1 MISFDNN
8 KPIYIQIAEDI
19 ADRIVLGQPA
29 AEERIPSIRDLAANY
44 QVNANTAMRSVEH
57 LQSEGII
64 YNRRGIGYFVAAE
77 AKERIIEMRRQ
88 QFMTT
93 EIDYFFSRLA
103 MLGYTPDEVKELYQN
118 YIYKKTAK

>member
-8 KPIYIQIAEDI
+8 KPIYIQIADDI

-29 AEERIPSIRDLAANY
+29 AEERIPSVRDLAANY

-64 YNRRGIGYFVAAE
+64 YNRRGIGYFVAPE
-77 AKERIIEMRRQ
+77 AKELIIEMRRQ

-103 MLGYTPDEVKELYQN
+103 MLGYSPDEVKELYQN
-118 YIYKKTAK
+118 YIYNKTAK